1 MDVNSTKSVTQYK
14 CRFCKKCYKRRNY
27 FQNHTLICE
36 EIHKSKY
43 AKECEEE
50 VKQDIPTMQDM
61 YYLLQTF
68 IKKNVELEAKV
79 DELSRYIEKTK
90 KRINIIEW
98 LNENIQLEEVNVLDR
113 IDTLEHAEVGYRV
126 DLSCQTFRV
135 QNESVKQLGIMPR
148 LQDIL
153 VSGEI
158 TAEVVDRQTNTI
170 LLLMTGVKL
179 ESRQTTVDARGL
191 MTETWNFR
199 GKIAQDEAN

>member
-1 MDVNSTKSVTQYK
+1 MGSIVMTGAKAIFRLNGTQIAYASS
-14 CRFCKKCYKRRNY
+14 CNY
-27 FQNHTLICE
+27 
-36 EIHKSKY
+36 
-43 AKECEEE
+43 
-50 VKQDIPTMQDM
+50 
-61 YYLLQTF
+61 
-68 IKKNVELEAKV
+68 
-79 DELSRYIEKTK
+79 
-90 KRINIIEW
+90 
-98 LNENIQLEEVNVLDR
+98 NENIQLEEVNVLDR